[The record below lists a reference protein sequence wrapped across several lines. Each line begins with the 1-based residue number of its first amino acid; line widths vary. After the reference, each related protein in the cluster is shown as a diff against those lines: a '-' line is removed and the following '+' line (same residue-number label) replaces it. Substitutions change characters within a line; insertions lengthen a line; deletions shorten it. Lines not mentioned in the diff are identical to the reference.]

1 MPKLW
6 VCDDEPS
13 SRFPVFT
20 RGNVG
25 EVFNVAVSPLT
36 WTTFGLEVLDGG
48 WREAFCDIGLFT
60 PDEFKPPGQA
70 EILACFG
77 GYLYINMSI
86 TRVLAVRIPGLTVE
100 AIDRSLFGDYTD
112 VPPYRP
118 DPRDQNPERTAAVS
132 AWLASL
138 FTVDP
143 RPAAAADRQRAERLA
158 ASAPYLGSM
167 SDADLLRYYRSLLT
181 EIRPVFKHHVMNT
194 YGANVLTSL
203 IAQTC
208 QGAGVPELAPR
219 ITAAIGDV
227 DSAQQSFELWELSR
241 FVQGAP
247 RVAAAFDLGIDGLL
261 QRLAASDDLGARDF
275 LERWNGFIGRW
286 GFLGLCIWEF
296 RSPTYRSDPSIPLRM
311 LDRAR
316 RAPDTSAPAARAAAM
331 VAERGAAIREMAER
345 LSGAPEARQQFLA
358 ATASDPSY
366 LGARERSK
374 VSCNIIVDV
383 ARAPLRELGTRLVN
397 RGLLDRWE
405 DVLMLMRDEVETFLA
420 RPEGYRE
427 RIRERAAQLALLES
441 KEPPFVFEGEP
452 PPITAYKDRN
462 AERIE
467 PAPAGSRLS
476 GIGVS
481 PGRYTGR
488 AHVVESLTA
497 DSELEPGEIIV
508 APITDAAWGPLFLA
522 AGAVVVETG
531 AAISHAA
538 IVSRELG
545 IPAVASVTGA
555 TQLIR
560 NGAMITVDGSTGTV
574 DVH

>member
-1 MPKLW
+1 MAKLW

-13 SRFPVFT
+13 ARFPVFT

-25 EVFNVAVSPLT
+25 EVFSEAVSPLT
-36 WTTFGLEVLDGG
+36 WTTFGLDVLDGG

-86 TRVLAVRIPGLTVE
+86 TRVLAVRIPGLTIE

-118 DPRDQNPERTAAVS
+118 DPRDQNAERTAAVS
-132 AWLASL
+132 AWLGSL

-143 RPAAAADRQRAERLA
+143 RPAADLDLQHAERIA
-158 ASAPYLGSM
+158 ASRLDFGSM
-167 SDADLLRYYRSLLT
+167 SDAQLLEYYRSLVV
-181 EIRPVFKHHVMNT
+181 EIRPVFKRHVLNT

-203 IAQTC
+203 IAQVC
-208 QGAGVPELAPR
+208 QSVNAAELAPKV
-219 ITAAIGDV
+219 TSAIGDI
-227 DSAQQSFELWELSR
+227 DSARQSFELWELSR
-241 FVQGAP
+241 VVQASPG
-247 RVAAAFDLGIDGLL
+247 VAAAFDQGVDGVLE
-261 QRLAASDDLGARDF
+261 RLRANGQPGARNF
-275 LERWNGFIGRW
+275 LARWNAFIARW
-286 GFLGLCIWEF
+286 GFLGPCIWEF

-311 LDRAR
+311 LDRAW
-316 RAPDTSAPAARAAAM
+316 RAPDASAPAARAAGM
-331 VAERGAAIREMAER
+331 VAEREAAVREIAGR
-345 LSGAPEARQQFLA
+345 LAGAPQARDQFMA
-358 ATASDPSY
+358 AAASDPNY
-366 LGARERSK
+366 LTARERSK
-374 VSCNIIVDV
+374 TSCNILVDA
-383 ARAPLRELGTRLVN
+383 ARAPLRELGLRMVK
-397 RGLLDRWE
+397 RGLLPRWE
-405 DVLMLMRDEVETFLA
+405 DVLMVTGDEVDDFTA
-420 RPEGYRE
+420 RPAEYID
-427 RIRERAAQLALLES
+427 RIRERAAQLKVLES
-441 KEPPFVFEGEP
+441 KEPPFVFEGAAP
-452 PPITAYKDRN
+452 PLSAYKDRN
-462 AERIE
+462 SGAVE
-467 PAPAGSRLS
+467 AAAAGSQLT

-488 AHVVESLTA
+488 AHVVMSLTT

-508 APITDAAWGPLFLA
+508 APITDSAWGPLFLA

-545 IPAVASVTGA
+545 IPAVASLTDA
-555 TQLIR
+555 TQLIP

-574 DVH
+574 IVH